1 MRNTRAKNMK
11 TTKGGVKLLVVIL
24 IILILVAGGLLAVKF
39 WQDSQNQKQV
49 GNTNTVEEQEEI
61 PEPITFAGNERPIA
75 FMIDNN
81 INAMP
86 QAGLLEAD
94 LVYEIIVEG
103 GETRL
108 MLVMQGKDLDKIGPL
123 RSARHYFLDYALEND
138 AIYVH
143 YGQSPQ
149 AKEDIESLSISD
161 INGIYESESLF
172 WRDSSR
178 YAPHNAVTST
188 ANIEKIIEREGFR
201 TTTHQD
207 PVLNYVVEQELDSI
221 EEIEQQEQQE
231 KAENQQQSSSVSE
244 NNNQEEETQTT
255 SQIQEAWEVTI
266 PYSVYNTVKYEY
278 DPETQTY
285 IRYSRDK
292 KQVDWE
298 TEKEVTTKNI
308 IITFI
313 ENESIDS
320 YGRQTL
326 YNIKKADGYYI
337 TNGKAIP
344 ITCEKTSRS
353 GKTIYKDLNGNELKV
368 NDGKTFIQICP
379 INSEVEFKG
388 EMVEE

>member
-1 MRNTRAKNMK
+1 MRNTRAKSIK
-11 TTKGGVKLLVVIL
+11 TTKGGIKLLIVIL
-24 IILILVAGGLLAVKF
+24 IILILIAGGLLAAKF
-39 WQDSQNQKQV
+39 WKDSQSQKQV
-49 GNTNTVEEQEEI
+49 GNVNIIENQEKI
-61 PEPITFAGNERPIA
+61 PEPTTFAGNERPIA

-149 AKEDIESLSISD
+149 AKSDIESLSISD

-201 TTTHQD
+201 TTTHQE

-221 EEIEQQEQQE
+221 EEIEQKEEQKMQENQEQ
-231 KAENQQQSSSVSE
+231 
-244 NNNQEEETQTT
+244 QTT
-255 SQIQEAWEVTI
+255 SQIQDAWEVTI
-266 PYSVYNTVKYEY
+266 PYSSYNTVKYEF
-278 DPETQTY
+278 DSETQTY
-285 IRYSRDK
+285 IRYSREK

-298 TEKEVTTKNI
+298 TKRK
-308 IITFI
+308 
-313 ENESIDS
+313 
-320 YGRQTL
+320 L
-326 YNIKKADGYYI
+326 
-337 TNGKAIP
+337 
-344 ITCEKTSRS
+344 
-353 GKTIYKDLNGNELKV
+353 LLKILLLLLWKMKV
-368 NDGKTFIQICP
+368 
-379 INSEVEFKG
+379 
-388 EMVEE
+388 